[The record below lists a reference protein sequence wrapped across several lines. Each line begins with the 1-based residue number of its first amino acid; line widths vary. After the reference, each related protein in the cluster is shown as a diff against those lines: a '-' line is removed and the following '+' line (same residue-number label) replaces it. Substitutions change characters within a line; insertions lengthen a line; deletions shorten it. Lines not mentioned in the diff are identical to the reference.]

1 MIDQQSTK
9 SMHCKSHKQNCEC
22 VNYYTYCPYPYHDSR
37 QALSVIVL
45 GAFSRF
51 SHKSIF
57 QFYPEHVKPRPIA
70 SMAWVVP
77 ESVQVVL
84 SIGVVLIILTLMWMI
99 FAKLM
104 GITSDQ
110 GRYRYISRYNNNN
123 DG

>member
-1 MIDQQSTK
+1 MSLYLEHSADSVTSQSFSFTRT
-9 SMHCKSHKQNCEC
+9 CETQT
-22 VNYYTYCPYPYHDSR
+22 NSKH
-37 QALSVIVL
+37 
-45 GAFSRF
+45 
-51 SHKSIF
+51 
-57 QFYPEHVKPRPIA
+57 